1 MKGYIILDLDGTILD
16 DNKNIYPKFLE
27 VLPRIKRKYK
37 IIIATGRAKFSVE
50 KYLKEMELPEFYVS
64 FEGAY
69 IVWDGKTIFRKPFPE
84 EYERFL
90 ERHYKNFAMVK
101 FYEDKVKPNAKFC
114 KEFSLYLKRW
124 GAEILGEGSDV
135 FKYIIATRSEDGIG
149 DLPGTVFVF
158 KRMGDIFYD
167 IAPDTTKAEGLKIL
181 MEKFDILPQECVAFG
196 DYYNDIG
203 IFKLCGFS
211 VAVPRAPEDVK
222 NFADMVAQPWDPKV
236 LEILG
241 V

>member
-1 MKGYIILDLDGTILD
+1 MRYLILDLDGTILD
-16 DNKNIYPKFLE
+16 DNKNIYTEFLE
-27 VLPRIKRKYK
+27 VLPRIKGKYK

-50 KYLKEMELPEFYVS
+50 KYIRIMELPEHYIS

-69 IVWDGKTIFRKPFPE
+69 IVWDGKTILRKPFSE
-84 EYERFL
+84 EHQKYL
-90 ERHYKNFAMVK
+90 EKNYRDFAMVK
-101 FYEDKVKPNAKFC
+101 FYEDRVKPNDRFC
-114 KEFSLYLKRW
+114 KEFPQYLKRW

-135 FKYIIATRSEDGIG
+135 FKYVIATRSEDGIG

-167 IAPDTTKAEGLKIL
+167 IAPDTTKAEGLKML
-181 MEKFDILPQECVAFG
+181 MERFDISPKECIAFG

-203 IFKLCGFS
+203 IFKICGFS
-211 VAVPRAPEDVK
+211 VAVPRAPERVK
-222 NFADMVAQPWDPKV
+222 NSADMVAYPWDPKV

>member
-16 DNKNIYPKFLE
+16 DNKNIYPEFLE

-37 IIIATGRAKFSVE
+37 IIVASGRAKFSVE
-50 KYLKEMELPEFYVS
+50 KYLRVMELPEIYVS

-69 IVWDGKTIFRKPFPE
+69 IVWNGKTIFRKPFPDK
-84 EYERFL
+84 YEKFI
-90 ERHYKNFAMVK
+90 ERLYGNFAMVK
-101 FYEDKVKPNAKFC
+101 FYEDKVKPNDRFFE
-114 KEFSLYLKRW
+114 EFYPYLKRW
-124 GAEILGEGSDV
+124 GAEMLGEGSDV
-135 FKYIIATRSEDGIG
+135 FKYVIATRSEEVIQ
-149 DLPGTVFVF
+149 DLPGTVFIY
-158 KRMGDIFYD
+158 KKMGDIFYD
-167 IAPDTTKAEGLKIL
+167 ISPDTTKDKGLKML
-181 MEKFDILPQECVAFG
+181 MERFDISPKECIAFG

-211 VAVPRAPEDVK
+211 VAVPKAPEDVK
-222 NFADMVAQPWDPKV
+222 IFANMVAYPWEPKV

>member
-1 MKGYIILDLDGTILD
+1 MRGYLILDLDGTILD
-16 DNKNIYPKFLE
+16 DNKNVYREFLE
-27 VLPRIKRKYK
+27 VLPRIRRKYR
-37 IIIATGRAKFSVE
+37 IIIASGRAKFSVE
-50 KYLKEMELPEFYVS
+50 KYLKEMDLPEFYVS

-69 IVWDGKTIFRKPFPE
+69 IVWDGKIILRKPFTDDYQKYIE
-84 EYERFL
+84 SNFG
-90 ERHYKNFAMVK
+90 NFALVK
-101 FYEDKVKPNAKFC
+101 FYENGVKPNDRFF
-114 KEFSLYLKRW
+114 KEFSHYLKRW
-124 GAEILGEGSDV
+124 GAEMFGEGSDV
-135 FKYIIATRSEDGIG
+135 FKYVIATRSKDIIG
-149 DLPGTVFVF
+149 DLPGTVFVY
-158 KRMGDIFYD
+158 KRRDDIFYD

-222 NFADMVAQPWDPKV
+222 SFADMVAQPWDPKV

>member
-1 MKGYIILDLDGTILD
+1 MKGYVILDLDGTILD
-16 DNKNIYPKFLE
+16 DNKNIYPEFLE
-27 VLPRIKRKYK
+27 VLPRIKRKYQ
-37 IIIATGRAKFSVE
+37 IIIASGRAKFSVE
-50 KYLKEMELPEFYVS
+50 KYLKEMDLPEFYVS

-69 IVWDGKTIFRKPFPE
+69 IVWDGEIILRKPFPDD
-84 EYERFL
+84 YEKYL
-90 ERHYKNFAMVK
+90 ERNYGNFAMVK
-101 FYEDKVKPNAKFC
+101 FYEDKVKPNDKFC
-114 KEFSLYLKRW
+114 KEFPHYLKRW

-135 FKYIIATRSEDGIG
+135 FKYVIATRSEDGIG
-149 DLPGTVFVF
+149 DLPGTVFIF

-181 MEKFDILPQECVAFG
+181 MERFNISPNECVAFG

-222 NFADMVAQPWDPKV
+222 SFADMVAHPWDPKV